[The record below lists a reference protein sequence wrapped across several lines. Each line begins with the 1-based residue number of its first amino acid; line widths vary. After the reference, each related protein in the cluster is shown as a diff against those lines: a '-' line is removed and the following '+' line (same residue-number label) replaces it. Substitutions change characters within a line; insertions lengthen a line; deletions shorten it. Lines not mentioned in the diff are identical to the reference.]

1 MNKMFYICTI
11 GNKQIEIMKISKTN
25 VKKFNLNLL
34 RNNLELE
41 SDKYTK
47 ETNCYCISLNP
58 TKEELMSM
66 NDVRV
71 ILSKSKVLSDI
82 IYNPYFKG

>member
-1 MNKMFYICTI
+1 
-11 GNKQIEIMKISKTN
+11 MKISKTN
-25 VKKFNLNLL
+25 VKKFNLSLL

-47 ETNCYCISLNP
+47 ETNCYCINLNP

-71 ILSKSKVLSDI
+71 ILNKSKALSDI